1 VHQSAFTRGFF
12 CTLHVLSFHGLVWRS
27 RLIADLAVDMS
38 RSFRTPEQAL
48 KKAQE
53 KTKSGERV
61 QAVQALHN
69 LLTSVRA
76 LLPLGVSC

>member
-1 VHQSAFTRGFF
+1 MCSLLTG
-12 CTLHVLSFHGLVWRS
+12 LS
-27 RLIADLAVDMS
+27 LAGMS

-69 LLTSVRA
+69 LLTSVSEATNVLR
-76 LLPLGVSC
+76 LVSGELTLFFFFS